1 MKILLLSGGT
11 GKRLWPLS
19 NQVRSKQFLKL
30 LLDENGIYES
40 MIQRVCRQLE
50 SVGLL
55 PSTYIVT
62 CQNQLEM
69 IRNQIGDEIKIIC
82 EPGQR
87 GTFPSVSL
95 ACTFFH
101 SNLQVTEDETIC
113 VLPVDSLVD
122 LTFYQLV
129 KKIPDIINHS
139 DANLAL
145 LGVPP
150 QLPSNQFGYIVPVM
164 NNKESYYP
172 ISQFVEKPN
181 CIEAKSL
188 LKKKALWNC
197 GVFAFPLK
205 FILSYLK
212 SKGLPTDFKEML
224 DVYKHLSINSFDYE
238 VVEKSTNSI
247 VIPYNGLWKDLG
259 SWTAI
264 TEQLKT
270 KIIGNGGIS
279 EDSTE
284 TYIVNELPLPIQVI
298 GISDSI
304 IVAGHDGI
312 LIADKNKSVDIK
324 RVIQN
329 NQPMYEEKRWGD
341 YRILSR
347 STTKEGKES
356 QTKLIKVTPG
366 KNMSYQTHNLRQET
380 WTVISGTAEF
390 ILDDQLFT
398 INAGDVLVIPIGAK
412 HGVKAITA
420 LEIIVVQLGTKIDEE
435 DVIRLTDSWVEAV
448 KRCK

>member
-1 MKILLLSGGT
+1 MKILLLSGGS

-30 LLDENGIYES
+30 LIDENGIYES
-40 MIQRVCRQLE
+40 MIQRVCRQIE

-55 PSTYIVT
+55 PSTYLVT
-62 CQNQLEM
+62 CQNQLEI
-69 IRNQIGDEIKIIC
+69 IRNQIGDEIKILC
-82 EPGQR
+82 EPVQR
-87 GTFPSVSL
+87 GTFPSISL

-101 SNLQVTEDETIC
+101 TNLHVNPDETIC

-122 LTFYQLV
+122 ITFYQLL
-129 KKIPDIINHS
+129 KKIPDFINQS

-150 QLPSNQFGYIVPVM
+150 QLPSNQFGYIVPVIK
-164 NNKESYYP
+164 NKESFYP
-172 ISQFVEKPN
+172 ISQFIEKPD
-181 CIEAKSL
+181 CTEAKNL
-188 LKKKALWNC
+188 LEKNALWNC

-212 SKGLPTDFKEML
+212 SNGLPTDYNEML
-224 DVYKHLSINSFDYE
+224 DIYKNLTKNSFDYE
-238 VVEKSTNSI
+238 VVEKSTGSI

-264 TEQLKT
+264 TEQLKN
-270 KIIGNGGIS
+270 KVIGKGEIS

-284 TYIVNELPLPIQVI
+284 TYIVNELPLPIHVI

-312 LIADKNKSVDIK
+312 LISDKNKSENIK
-324 RVIQN
+324 RIIKN
-329 NQPMYEEKRWGD
+329 TLPMYEEKRWGD

-347 STTKEGKES
+347 STTEEGMES
-356 QTKLIKVTPG
+356 QTKLIKVAPG

-380 WTVISGTAEF
+380 WTVISGTGEF
-390 ILDDQLFT
+390 ILDDQLFS
-398 INAGDVLVIPIGAK
+398 IYAGDVLIIPVGAK
-412 HGVKAITA
+412 HGVKAITP
-420 LEIIVVQLGTKIDEE
+420 LEIIEVQLGTKIDEE
-435 DVIRLTDSWVEAV
+435 DIIRLTDSWEVAV